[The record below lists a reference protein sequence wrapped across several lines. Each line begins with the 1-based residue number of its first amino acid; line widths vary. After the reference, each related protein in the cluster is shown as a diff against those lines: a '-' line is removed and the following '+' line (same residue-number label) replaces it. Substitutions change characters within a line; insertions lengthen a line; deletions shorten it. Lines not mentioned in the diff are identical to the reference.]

1 MLVSDDMQTDLKENK
16 LIENFFVRGRHPK
29 IGITQCEQFPQDT
42 KNLKK
47 ANTDY
52 IVVIAPFNISSATY
66 YSHIS
71 VNAII
76 NLGDDAFSK
85 SFNDPKLNYL
95 IMNKFGDISMGYKYR
110 VCPVDNGDKYIWIKI
125 KYSGSKISVDSCI
138 YGTECTVR
146 NKCQKCEYQLV
157 ANKLKEEADKDL

>member
-42 KNLKK
+42 KILKK

-85 SFNDPKLNYL
+85 SFNDLKLN
-95 IMNKFGDISMGYKYR
+95 
-110 VCPVDNGDKYIWIKI
+110 
-125 KYSGSKISVDSCI
+125 
-138 YGTECTVR
+138 
-146 NKCQKCEYQLV
+146 
-157 ANKLKEEADKDL
+157 